1 MVWKIEIVYFQ
12 DLMKLFDIFFIQG
25 GNRPPKTD
33 KIEVFSAFGGAIIP
47 PK

>member
-12 DLMKLFDIFFIQG
+12 DLMKLFDIFSFRG
-25 GNRPPKTD
+25 GYRPPKGN
-33 KIEVFSAFGGAIIP
+33 KIEVFSGFGGAIIT